1 MLRIVLPMFQVAFYG
16 KGGIGKSTMAANVS
30 YSLASRGRKV
40 MQVGCD
46 PKHDSTR
53 LLLKGRAQGTVLDYV
68 RSVPVLQRKLEDVIE
83 VGAGGVICAEA
94 GGPEPGIGC
103 AGRGILT
110 TFDTLKKLGA
120 DSLDV
125 DIRIYDVLGDVVC
138 GGFAVPLRGEYAD
151 AVVLVTSGE
160 FMSMYA
166 ANNIMKGLANFD
178 TGKPRLLG
186 MILNSR
192 GVENEEESVK
202 SFAEATGVPVI
213 ATIPRDYAFRDAE
226 AAGITVRELR
236 PDSEISERVDIIA
249 DAIAR
254 ASEGKEPLYYP
265 HPLDDLQLS
274 DLAAGREI
282 RPFSGNIDSRIP
294 CEGCSKRRKSIRETK
309 IMSSCAAFGAMAAF
323 MRLTDFTVILHGPR
337 SCMYLM
343 DMSHGTVALKLFHRG
358 IYSIEPTHNLRCT
371 MMDDT
376 VSIFGGVKHLEDC
389 LYKTLEEGCR
399 RIAVVTTC
407 MPGIIG
413 DDSERVVKKALQD
426 HPDAEIRFIPTDGD
440 MTGSFNEGMTMA
452 TIEIS
457 QMIDT
462 SIAPE
467 PGYVNLIGHSFYDL
481 QWEKGSKEL
490 DRMLSVFGLKVNC
503 RFLDE
508 CLSDDIRK
516 FCRASMDILVSND
529 AANCENSRIIAERTG
544 REPLADPL
552 PVGIR
557 EHVSWMR
564 MMGERLGMQ
573 EAAEKEVAS
582 AEAEYARFVEQH
594 RHRFQGK
601 RIIVLNRK
609 NDWIL
614 GLLLDLG
621 ADIVRV
627 GVFPGVR
634 QYYADIPSNYQ
645 KMVDEDYS
653 LEKLER
659 DMDELHPDLLI
670 SDLAFPVKGKCRHAR
685 IRRVGA
691 GYKGTMYYA
700 EYLENVMR
708 LPPTEGW
715 KEAVL

>member
-1 MLRIVLPMFQVAFYG
+1 MFQVAFYG

-30 YSLASRGRKV
+30 YSLACKGKKV

-53 LLLKGRAQGTVLDYV
+53 LLLGGRAQGTVLDYV
-68 RSVPVLQRKLEDVIE
+68 RSVPVLQRKLEDVI
-83 VGAGGVICAEA
+83 GTGSGGVICAEA

-120 DSLDV
+120 DGLDV

-192 GVENEEESVK
+192 GVEDEEGSVGR
-202 SFAEATGVPVI
+202 FAKATGVPII
-213 ATIPRDYAFRDAE
+213 AVMPRDYAFRDAE
-226 AAGITVRELR
+226 AAGKTARELR
-236 PDSEISERVDIIA
+236 PDSEISRRV
-249 DAIAR
+249 DAIAQ
-254 ASEGKEPLYYP
+254 AVSDAAEGKARLFYP

-282 RPFSGNIDSRIP
+282 RAPSAPASDRQP
-294 CEGCSKRRKSIRETK
+294 CEGCPRRRSSIRDTR
-309 IMSSCAAFGAMAAF
+309 IMSSCAAYGAMAAF
-323 MRLTDFTVILHGPR
+323 MRLTDYTVVLHGPR

-343 DMSHGTVALKLFHRG
+343 DMSRGGISLRLHRRG
-358 IYSIEPTHNLRCT
+358 MYSSPPTHRLRCT

-376 VSIFGGVKHLEDC
+376 VSIFGGVKHLDSC
-389 LYKTLEEGCR
+389 LRKALDEGCR
-399 RIAVVTTC
+399 KIAVVTTC

-413 DDSERVVKKALQD
+413 DDSETVVKRAALD
-426 HPDAEIRFIPTDGD
+426 YPDAEIRFVPTDGD
-440 MTGSFNEGMTMA
+440 MAGSFTEGMTMA
-452 TIEIS
+452 AVEIAG
-457 QMIDT
+457 MIDL
-462 SIAPE
+462 SVEPE
-467 PGYVNLIGHSFYDL
+467 PGYVNLVGHSFFDI
-481 QWEKGSKEL
+481 QWDKGIKEL

-508 CLSDDIRK
+508 CESEDIRG
-516 FCRASMDILVSND
+516 FCRASIDMLVSND
-529 AANCENSRIIAERTG
+529 DANRENYRIISARTG
-544 REPLADPL
+544 REPFPLPL

-557 EHVSWMR
+557 EHVAWMR
-564 MMGERLGMQ
+564 AMGEKLGMND
-573 EAAEKEVAS
+573 AAETEIAS
-582 AEAEYARFVEQH
+582 AQDEYGRFLEEH
-594 RHRFQGK
+594 GRRFRGK
-601 RIIVLNRK
+601 KVIILSRK
-609 NDWIL
+609 NDWLIDL
-614 GLLLDLG
+614 FLDLG
-621 ADIVRV
+621 ADIVRI

-634 QYYADIPSNYQ
+634 QYFAEIPSRHQ
-645 KMVDEDYS
+645 SMVTEDYS
-653 LEKLER
+653 LEKLEE
-659 DMDELHPDLLI
+659 DMDVLEPDLLI
-670 SDLAFPVKGKCRHAR
+670 SDLAFPVRGRCRFAR

-691 GYKGTMYYA
+691 GYRGTMMYA

-708 LPPTEGW
+708 LPATEGW

>member
-1 MLRIVLPMFQVAFYG
+1 MFQVAFYG

-40 MQVGCD
+40 MQIGCD

-53 LLLKGRAQGTVLDYV
+53 LLLKGRAQETVLDYV

-83 VGAGGVICAEA
+83 TGSGGVICAEA

-192 GVENEEESVK
+192 GVEDEEASVK
-202 SFAEATGVPVI
+202 RFAEATGVPVI
-213 ATIPRDYAFRDAE
+213 ANIPRDYAFRDAE

-236 PDSEISERVDIIA
+236 PDSEISKRVDAIA
-249 DAIAR
+249 DAISDA
-254 ASEGKEPLYYP
+254 AEGKAPLYYP
-265 HPLDDLQLS
+265 HPLDDDQLA

-282 RPFSGNIDSRIP
+282 RASSGATDARIP
-294 CEGCSKRRKSIRETK
+294 CATCSKRRKSIRDTR
-309 IMSSCAAFGAMAAF
+309 IMSSCAAYGAMAAF
-323 MRLTDFTVILHGPR
+323 MRLTDYTVILHGPR

-343 DMSHGTVALKLFHRG
+343 DMSRGNVSLRLHHRG
-358 IYSIEPTHNLRCT
+358 IYESDPTHNLRCT

-376 VSIFGGVKHLEDC
+376 VSIFGGVKHLEDT
-389 LYKTLEEGCR
+389 LYKALEDGCR
-399 RIAVVTTC
+399 KIAVVTTC

-413 DDSERVVKKALQD
+413 DDSERVVKKASTEY
-426 HPDAEIRFIPTDGD
+426 PDADIRFIPTDGD
-440 MTGSFNEGMTMA
+440 MTGSFSEGMTMA
-452 TIEIS
+452 TVEIAK
-457 QMIDT
+457 MIDT
-462 SIAPE
+462 SVAPD
-467 PGYVNLIGHSFYDL
+467 PGYVNLIGHSFFDL

-508 CLSDDIRK
+508 CSSDDIRG
-516 FCRASMDILVSND
+516 FCKASMDFLVSND
-529 AANCENSRIIAERTG
+529 ATNLENAGIITSATG
-544 REPLADPL
+544 REHFPVPL

-557 EHVSWMR
+557 EHVDWMR
-564 MMGERLGMQ
+564 KVGEKLGKQ
-573 EAAEKEVAS
+573 DA
-582 AEAEYARFVEQH
+582 AEAEVSRAQAEYGRFIEEH
-594 RHRFQGK
+594 RRRFQGK
-601 RIIVLNRK
+601 KVIILSRK
-609 NDWIL
+609 NDWLIDMF
-614 GLLLDLG
+614 LDLG
-621 ADIVRV
+621 AEIVRI

-634 QYYADIPSNYQ
+634 QYFAEIPSKHQDMVTENYSI
-645 KMVDEDYS
+645 EW
-653 LEKLER
+653 LEK
-659 DMDELHPDLLI
+659 DMDDLKPDLLI
-670 SDLAFPVKGKCRHAR
+670 SDLAFPVKGRCKFAR
-685 IRRVGA
+685 IKRVGA
-691 GYKGTMYYA
+691 GYKGTMLYA

-708 LPPTEGW
+708 LPATEGW
-715 KEAVL
+715 KEAVM

>member
-1 MLRIVLPMFQVAFYG
+1 MFQVAFYG

-30 YSLASRGRKV
+30 YSLACRGRKV

-53 LLLKGRAQGTVLDYV
+53 LLLGGRAQGTVLDYV

-83 VGAGGVICAEA
+83 VGSGGVICAEA

-186 MILNSR
+186 LILNSR
-192 GVENEEESVK
+192 GVEDEEGSVRR
-202 SFAEATGVPVI
+202 FAEAAGVPVI
-213 ATIPRDYAFRDAE
+213 AVIPRDYAFRDAE

-236 PDSEISERVDIIA
+236 PDTDIARRMDAIA
-249 DAIAR
+249 DAISDAAEGR
-254 ASEGKEPLYYP
+254 ATLHYP
-265 HPLDDLQLS
+265 HPLDDLQLA
-274 DLAAGREI
+274 DLAAGRSI
-282 RPFSGNIDSRIP
+282 RAPSGSQDIRIP
-294 CEGCSKRRKSIRETK
+294 CEGCSKRRKSIRDTK
-309 IMSSCAAFGAMAAF
+309 IMSSCAAFGAMSAF
-323 MRLTDFTVILHGPR
+323 MRLIDYTVILHGPR

-343 DMSHGTVALKLFHRG
+343 DMSRGNISLRLHRRG
-358 IYSIEPTHNLRCT
+358 IYGTVPTHNLRCT
-371 MMDDT
+371 MMDDA
-376 VSIFGGVKHLEDC
+376 VSIFGGVKLLEDC
-389 LYKTLEEGCR
+389 LDRTLEEGCR
-399 RIAVVTTC
+399 RIAVITTC

-413 DDSERVVKKALQD
+413 DDSERVVAKAASE
-426 HPDAEIRFIPTDGD
+426 HPDAEIRFVPTDGD
-440 MTGSFNEGMTMA
+440 MAGSFSEGMTMA
-452 TIEIS
+452 TVEIAK
-457 QMIDT
+457 MIDT
-462 SIAPE
+462 SVAPE
-467 PGYVNLIGHSFYDL
+467 KGYVNLIGHSFFDL

-508 CLSDDIRK
+508 CPSDDVRG
-516 FCRASMDILVSND
+516 FCRASMDLLVSND
-529 AANCENSRIIAERTG
+529 ASNRENSAIITARTG
-544 REPLADPL
+544 RKPFPAPL

-557 EHVSWMR
+557 DHADWMR
-564 MMGERLGMQ
+564 LMGESLGME
-573 EAAEKEVAS
+573 EAAEAEIAS
-582 AEAEYARFVEQH
+582 AEAEYGRFLE
-594 RHRFQGK
+594 RHGRRFRGK
-601 RIIVLNRK
+601 RVIILSRK
-609 NDWIL
+609 SDWLID
-614 GLLLDLG
+614 LLLDLG
-621 ADIVRV
+621 ADVVRI
-627 GVFPGVR
+627 GAFPGIR
-634 QYYADIPSNYQ
+634 LYFADTPSRHQ
-645 KMVDEDYS
+645 DMITEDYS
-653 LEKLER
+653 LEQLDR
-659 DMDELHPDLLI
+659 DMDELEPDLLI
-670 SDLAFPVKGKCRHAR
+670 SDLAFPVKGRCRFAR

-691 GYKGTMYYA
+691 GYRGTMLYA

-708 LPPTEGW
+708 LPASEGW
-715 KEAVL
+715 KEAVM

>member
-1 MLRIVLPMFQVAFYG
+1 MLPMFQVAFYG

-40 MQVGCD
+40 MQIGCD

-83 VGAGGVICAEA
+83 TGAGGVICAEA

-125 DIRIYDVLGDVVC
+125 DIKIYDVLGDVVC

-192 GVENEEESVK
+192 GVEDEEASVRR
-202 SFAEATGVPVI
+202 FAEATGVPVI
-213 ATIPRDYAFRDAE
+213 ANIPRDYAFRDAE

-236 PDSEISERVDIIA
+236 PDSEISKRVDEIA
-249 DAIAR
+249 DAIAD
-254 ASEGKEPLYYP
+254 AAEGKAPLYYP

-282 RPFSGNIDSRIP
+282 RSSSGATDARIP
-294 CEGCSKRRKSIRETK
+294 CATCSKRRKSIRETK
-309 IMSSCAAFGAMAAF
+309 IMNSCAAFGAMAAF
-323 MRLTDFTVILHGPR
+323 MRLTDYTVILHGPR

-343 DMSHGTVALKLFHRG
+343 DMSHGTVSLRLHRRG
-358 IYSIEPTHNLRCT
+358 IYATDPTHNLRCT

-376 VSIFGGVKHLEDC
+376 VSIFGGVKHLEDT
-389 LYKTLEEGCR
+389 LYKTLDEGCR
-399 RIAVVTTC
+399 KIAVVTTC

-413 DDSERVVKKALQD
+413 DDSERVVKRALED
-426 HPDAEIRFIPTDGD
+426 YPDAEIRFIPADGD
-440 MTGSFNEGMTMA
+440 MTGSYSEGMTMA
-452 TIEIS
+452 TVEIS
-457 QMIDT
+457 KMIDT
-462 SIAPE
+462 SVAPE
-467 PGYVNLIGHSFYDL
+467 PGYVNLIGHSFFDL

-490 DRMLSVFGLKVNC
+490 NRMLSVFGLKVNC

-508 CLSDDIRK
+508 CTSEDMRM
-516 FCRASMDILVSND
+516 FCRAPIDILVSGD
-529 AANCENSRIIAERTG
+529 ATNYVNSKIIADRTG
-544 REPLADPL
+544 REPFPAPL

-557 EHVSWMR
+557 EHAKWMR

-573 EAAEKEVAS
+573 EAAEAEIAS
-582 AEAEYARFVEQH
+582 AEADYRRFLEGH
-594 RHRFQGK
+594 SRRFRGK
-601 RIIVLNRK
+601 KVILLNRK
-609 NDWIL
+609 NDWIID
-614 GLLLDLG
+614 LLLDLDV
-621 ADIVRV
+621 DIVRI

-634 QYYADIPSNYQ
+634 QYFSEVTTVHQDR
-645 KMVDEDYS
+645 VDEEYS
-653 LEKLER
+653 LEKLEK
-659 DMDELHPDLLI
+659 DMDALRPDILI
-670 SDLAFPVKGKCRHAR
+670 SDLAYPVRGGCKLAR
-685 IRRVGA
+685 IKRIGA
-691 GYKGTMYYA
+691 GYKGPMMYA
-700 EYLENVMR
+700 EYLENIMR
-708 LPPTEGW
+708 IPPTEGW
-715 KEAVL
+715 KGAVQ